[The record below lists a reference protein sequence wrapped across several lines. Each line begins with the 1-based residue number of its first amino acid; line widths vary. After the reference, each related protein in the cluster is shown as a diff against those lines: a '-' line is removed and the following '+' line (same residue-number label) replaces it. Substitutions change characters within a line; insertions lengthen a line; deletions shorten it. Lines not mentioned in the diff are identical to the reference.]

1 MTIIHMTI
9 PPLPHYIIGGYT
21 VAPSGRK
28 HPSRCNINV
37 FDLLV
42 VTRGCLYMGEEDQH
56 YEVSAGHALI
66 LRPDAHH
73 YATRACEEQTAYY
86 WIHFQTTGMW
96 SITDQSMP
104 EVPPDSSK
112 TRILN
117 TNIYT
122 AQTFA
127 KQLPQ
132 FAKLLQPSKMDSLLR
147 QLVQLNMNDHIPSV
161 KWKQQ
166 LVFQEVIEHLS
177 ASMEAEG
184 PSPSI
189 LCAEQ
194 AASYL
199 REHYRDSITAQELG
213 DSINF
218 HPVYIARCMQKEFG
232 CAPFD
237 YLMRFRI
244 EQAKLLL
251 LQTDLPIARIGEQV
265 GFNHA
270 AYFTS
275 CFAKYESISPRKYR
289 QRFSHG

>member
-73 YATRACEEQTAYY
+73 YATRACDEQTAYY

-112 TRILN
+112 SRILN

>member
-1 MTIIHMTI
+1 
-9 PPLPHYIIGGYT
+9 
-21 VAPSGRK
+21 
-28 HPSRCNINV
+28 
-37 FDLLV
+37 
-42 VTRGCLYMGEEDQH
+42 
-56 YEVSAGHALI
+56 
-66 LRPDAHH
+66 
-73 YATRACEEQTAYY
+73 
-86 WIHFQTTGMW
+86 
-96 SITDQSMP
+96 
-104 EVPPDSSK
+104 
-112 TRILN
+112 
-117 TNIYT
+117 
-122 AQTFA
+122 
-127 KQLPQ
+127 
-132 FAKLLQPSKMDSLLR
+132 
-147 QLVQLNMNDHIPSV
+147 MNDHIPSV

-177 ASMEAEG
+177 ASMEADG

>member
-28 HPSRCNINV
+28 HPSRRNINV

-73 YATRACEEQTAYY
+73 YATHACEEQTAYY
-86 WIHFQTTGMW
+86 WIHFQTTGVW
-96 SITDQSMP
+96 SISDQSVA
-104 EVPPDSSK
+104 EVPADSSK

-117 TNIYT
+117 SNIYT

-199 REHYRDSITAQELG
+199 REHYRESITAQELG

-270 AYFTS
+270 AYFAS